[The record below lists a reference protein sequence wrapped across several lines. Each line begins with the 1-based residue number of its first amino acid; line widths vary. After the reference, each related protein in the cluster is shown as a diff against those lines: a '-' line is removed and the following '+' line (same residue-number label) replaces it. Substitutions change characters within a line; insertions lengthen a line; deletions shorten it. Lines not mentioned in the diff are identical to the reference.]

1 MKKFTLFRNL
11 LVGITCASALT
22 VLHAEAQPKFNI
34 IPTTQTSVTV
44 PVNGVGTVSYT
55 VTNMTKISRTLVM
68 KPIQGIT
75 QEPAQAPT
83 TCANPFTLAPQQSCT
98 LTLSLDGSTLPR
110 VYKGG
115 PVICKTQNASNNSP
129 DPFLCSEPALADI
142 LDIEVAHQ
150 ALSAIP
156 STLSLLAGSYV
167 SQSIKVTSNL
177 LVRTALNVS
186 ADFTGTA
193 LEGNVT
199 QDASNC
205 LRLDPGQS
213 CTLVFTPQ
221 LQAVT
226 LTDFPIQGTNT
237 NPIGASIEV
246 VNPSSAPITIAPQ
259 QLSLQATTGSP
270 VAQSIVVTNT
280 SNVLTATGIT
290 ATLASNLSSAGVTV
304 TDNGGC
310 ASLAPGAST
319 CAITFT
325 PGTLPTTSAIS
336 GAAAIKGTNTS
347 QVNATINVLP
357 TTTATIAFNTGSLTT
372 LALQVS
378 GTISGNMTIKN
389 NSTTEVAQRVKAS
402 FANTALNGKL
412 TVNYTVT
419 GQPVSTAACPNIPVG
434 GTCLLA
440 YTVIAN
446 QTGALATGFTISGT
460 NTTALTPSS
469 SPAPTISIG
478 PFAYVANNGTGVNT
492 ISQCPINPT
501 STASATAFGTCGNS
515 GTTTAGLPSS
525 PAAVLNGTNMFFTDN
540 TANVVRV
547 CPINTNGSLG
557 TCTDATT
564 ALNAPVGLAIN
575 GSFMYVANSGAGQL
589 LACPFTNATTL
600 GTCGTALTFPGVTAV
615 AFVSSSTSYVAWY
628 GTIYGHIGSGLSFC
642 EAINSTNGAISSC
655 QGGDSV
661 VYNNISLPVA
671 LAYYN
676 GTTKFLYVV
685 NGSAGTKPNTV
696 AVCATKTTGSGIPS
710 TTSCTSTGINSDG
723 TAFAFNTPTAIQI
736 NSAQNVAYITNSGTT
751 GTNANT
757 VSRCS
762 ISSGGASQPAAG
774 TLTCATTGS
783 GFSSPGGIAF

>member
-357 TTTATIAFNTGSLTT
+357 TTTATIAFTPTSATNLT
-372 LALQVS
+372 LQVS
-378 GTISGNMTIKN
+378 STYGSVSGVMTIKN
-389 NSTTEVAQRVKAS
+389 NSSTEAALGVKAN
-402 FANTALNGKL
+402 FTNTALTGKL
-412 TVNYTVT
+412 NVNYTVT
-419 GQPVSTAACPNIPVG
+419 GQTGSTVACPTIPVG
-434 GTCLLA
+434 GTCQLS
-440 YTVIAN
+440 YNVIEN
-446 QTGALATGFTISGT
+446 QTGALATGFTIAGT
-460 NTTALTPSS
+460 NTTALIN
-469 SPAPTISIG
+469 PTISIG

-501 STASATAFGTCGNS
+501 STASATGFGTCGSS
-515 GTTTAGLPSS
+515 GTSSAGLPSS
-525 PAAVLNGTNMFFTDN
+525 PAAVLKGTNMFFTDN

-557 TCTDATT
+557 TCTDAKT

-575 GSFMYVANSGAGQL
+575 GSFMYVANKGAGQL

-600 GTCGTALTFPGVTAV
+600 GTCGNANGDPGVTAV
-615 AFVSSSTSYVAWY
+615 AFVSSSRSYVAWN
-628 GTIYGHIGSGLSFC
+628 GNNNGSIGSGLSLC

-655 QGGDSV
+655 QGGNSV

-685 NGSAGTKPNTV
+685 NGSTGTKPNTV